1 MVINIDLDVSFSVP
15 FSTYPYTRTH
25 NRPFHALNNALHILI
40 PTVFC
45 IPIIARVG
53 FDFIRRD

>member
-1 MVINIDLDVSFSVP
+1 MVINIDLVFHFP
-15 FSTYPYTRTH
+15 TYPYTRTH

-40 PTVFC
+40 PTVVC